1 MGKRGGNGLVFTS
14 IMVLALLVS
23 TLVGM
28 AGAQSRAV
36 SMEAGNSKADSA
48 RARLTQSIAGGHLR
62 AVIDGAG
69 SLVPG
74 PAYTLGDLT
83 AVSAPGFTKAQ
94 LGISAFSGEAA
105 SAANFKAIGDRV
117 RSFLLD
123 HGHPFATVSIE
134 FEARADRPVA
144 DVRIAIQAGDG
155 YKFGG
160 FRHSGSRTVPD
171 VLDRLSLLRFGEAFS
186 EARLRQSM
194 EKLSRTG
201 YYEAVVP
208 GTLFRD
214 STRNLIYPSL
224 ALTDLKGNR
233 LSGILGYDSETKGG
247 DGVNGYLDIHLINL
261 RGTARDLDFTFDSK
275 QIGEGIASKEA
286 RFAYTEPWILSTDVG
301 ARVDFH
307 VSLEDSVYDERSAEL
322 TLFQDLDFNSR
333 YLVAF
338 ARQFNHDFTAGTRST
353 ADIAGLGFQYDARD
367 RVPAT
372 LEGARFSM
380 RVNGVHRDLGDSAY
394 FLVQSLNEV
403 AVWRNIGRWVG
414 HALFA
419 GSGNWPLEGRS
430 NRGELFPLGGANS
443 VRGFRE
449 REFLTNLFV
458 YGNFELQFLLA
469 PRSRAAVFVVPAFIN
484 RMGGDDIH
492 WRRVVGYGLG
502 LESGAKDWTF
512 GISYALNPDRALGDG
527 FIHLSVTNNF

>member
-1 MGKRGGNGLVFTS
+1 MRSLRMLILSALAMTTAGLES
-14 IMVLALLVS
+14 SLA
-23 TLVGM
+23 
-28 AGAQSRAV
+28 AAP
-36 SMEAGNSKADSA
+36 KADSA
-48 RARLTQSIAGGHLR
+48 RAPLFQSIAGGHLR
-62 AVIDGAG
+62 AAVDEAG
-69 SLVPG
+69 VLVPG
-74 PAYTLGDLT
+74 PGFTLGEIT
-83 AVSAPGFTKAQ
+83 AVSAPGFTNAQ

-105 SAANFKAIGDRV
+105 TAANFKAMGDRV

-134 FEARADRPVA
+134 FTARPDRPVA
-144 DVRIAIQAGDG
+144 DVRIAIEAGDG
-155 YKFGG
+155 FKFGG
-160 FRHSGSRTVPD
+160 FRHSGSRTAPD
-171 VLDRLSLLRFGEAFS
+171 VLDRLSLLDFGEPFS
-186 EARLRQSM
+186 EARLRLSM

-208 GTLFRD
+208 GALFRD

-233 LSGILGYDSETKGG
+233 LSGILGYDSEKKGG

-275 QIGEGIASKEA
+275 QIGEGISSREA

-307 VSLEDSVYDERSAEL
+307 VSLEDSVYDERGGEL
-322 TLFQDLDFNSR
+322 TLFQDLDFHSR

-338 ARQFNHDFTAGTRST
+338 ARQFNHDFASGARST

-372 LEGARFSM
+372 LEGARFSV

-394 FLVQSLNEV
+394 YLVQSLNE
-403 AVWRNIGRWVG
+403 AALWYNLGRWVG
-414 HALFA
+414 HALIA
-419 GSGNWPLEGRS
+419 GSGNWPLEGRA
-430 NRGELFPLGGANS
+430 NRGELFPLGGANT

-484 RMGGDDIH
+484 RLGGDDIH

>member
-1 MGKRGGNGLVFTS
+1 MARMSGKALGFRRLAILVLGVWAPMGLVR
-14 IMVLALLVS
+14 
-23 TLVGM
+23 
-28 AGAQSRAV
+28 AQNRPAPV
-36 SMEAGNSKADSA
+36 DAAITMADSA
-48 RARLTQSIAGGHLR
+48 RMRLSQSIAGGHLL
-62 AVIDGAG
+62 ASIDESGA
-69 SLVPG
+69 LVPG
-74 PAYTLGDLT
+74 PAFTLGAVT
-83 AVSAPGFTKAQ
+83 AVSAPGFTNAQ

-105 SAANFKAIGDRV
+105 TAANFKAIGERV
-117 RSFLLD
+117 RAFLLD
-123 HGHPFATVSIE
+123 HGHPFATVSME
-134 FEARADRPVA
+134 FDARADRPVA
-144 DVRIAIQAGDG
+144 DVRIDIQAGDG
-155 YKFGG
+155 FKFGG
-160 FRHSGSRTVPD
+160 FRHSGSRTAPE
-171 VLDRLSLLRFGEAFS
+171 VLDRLSLLRFGETFS

-233 LSGILGYDSETKGG
+233 LSGILGYDSEKKGG

-286 RFAYTEPWILSTDVG
+286 RFAYTEPWILSSDVG

-307 VSLEDSVYDERSAEL
+307 VSLEDSVYDERSAGL
-322 TLFQDLDFNSR
+322 TLFQDLDFHSR

-372 LEGARFSM
+372 LEGGRYSM
-380 RVNGVHRDLGDSAY
+380 RINGVHRDLGDSAY
-394 FLVQSLNEV
+394 YLVQSLNE
-403 AVWRNIGRWVG
+403 AALWRNVGRWVG
-414 HALFA
+414 HVLIA
-419 GSGNWPLEGRS
+419 GSGNWPLDGRA
-430 NRGELFPLGGANS
+430 NRGELFPLGGANT

-469 PRSRAAVFVVPAFIN
+469 PRSRAAVFAVPAFIN
-484 RMGGDDIH
+484 RLGGNDIH

-527 FIHLSVTNNF
+527 FVHLSATNNF